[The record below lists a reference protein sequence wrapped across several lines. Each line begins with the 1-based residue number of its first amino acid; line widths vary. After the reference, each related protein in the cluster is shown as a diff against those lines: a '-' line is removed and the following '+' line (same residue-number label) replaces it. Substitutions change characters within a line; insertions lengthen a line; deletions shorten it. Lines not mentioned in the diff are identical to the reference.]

1 MNTTDLA
8 LHQHEPVQSDPTGG
22 RLVAWAEA
30 AAAANRLAKAL
41 CRTEFCPVAFRS
53 KDIEATA
60 AILLG
65 DELGMSPLVALKSI
79 YVVHGTP
86 ALYARTM
93 VGLAQAHGHE
103 IWTVETSDAKV
114 VVRGQR
120 KGSDHIE
127 EAIWTTTRAQK
138 AGYTNNKQYVS
149 NPQAMLY
156 AKAAGEIARKIA
168 ADVLSGMA
176 YSVEDMELEQ
186 AEPTATVKR
195 SEATTKVK
203 RADVPKLIE
212 AQEVGMVGD
221 PIEPTP
227 EVLEQM
233 AVEQT

>member
-1 MNTTDLA
+1 MEVHTGTSI
-8 LHQHEPVQSDPTGG
+8 QQSDPTGG

-53 KDIEATA
+53 KDVEATA

-103 IWTVETSDAKV
+103 IWTVETTDARV

-127 EAIWTTTRAQK
+127 EAVWTTTRAQK

-186 AEPTATVKR
+186 AEPTVTVKR
-195 SEATTKVK
+195 SEAKPTLV
-203 RADVPKLIE
+203 RRNAVE
-212 AQEVGMVGD
+212 AAPVEPALDNTD
-221 PIEPTP
+221 PNEPTQ

-233 AVEQT
+233 AVEQA